1 MTSLLDSQQQFYRA
15 IFDKN
20 QTMAGIDDSRLN
32 IYRQTIFHSL
42 HTALSTSYPVIGKLV
57 GAEFFRFLAKQY
69 IQHYSSVSGDLNRYG
84 DVFFQ
89 FLQSLPVTAELPY
102 LADVAQ
108 LEWYVQLAE
117 NSRDTTPFPIEKLM
131 AVAPE
136 HYPNLHFF
144 LNPSAHLKSSIYPIA
159 DIWQANQSDGDGVVE
174 LHTGEF
180 YCLIYRV
187 DYQVTVTTLNANQW
201 AFLTAVQQGM
211 SFGAICDTLVEIDV
225 GSLLQPFI
233 AQSVL
238 VDFAQGL
245 ST

>member
-1 MTSLLDSQQQFYRA
+1 MTSLHDSQTQFYRA
-15 IFDKN
+15 IFDKS
-20 QTMAGIDDSRLN
+20 QTMTGIDDSRVN

-42 HTALSTSYPVIGKLV
+42 ENALRTSYPVIVKLV
-57 GAEFFRFLAKQY
+57 GDDFFRFLAQQY
-69 IQHYSSVSGDLNRYG
+69 IQQYSSVSGDLNRYG

-89 FLQSLPVTAELPY
+89 LLQSLPETAELPY

-108 LEWYVQLAE
+108 LEWCVQLAE
-117 NSRDTTPFPIEKLM
+117 NSRDHTPFPIEKLI

-136 HYPNLHFF
+136 HYPNLQFF
-144 LNPSAHLKSSIYPIA
+144 LNSCAYLQSSIYPIA

-187 DYQVTVTTLNANQW
+187 DYQVTVTTLNADQW
-201 AFLTAVQQGM
+201 AFLNAIQQGM
-211 SFGAICDTLVEIDV
+211 SFGAICDTLVKMDV
-225 GSLLQPFI
+225 GSLLQQFI

>member
-20 QTMAGIDDSRLN
+20 QTMTEIDDSRVN

-42 HTALSTSYPVIGKLV
+42 HHALSTSYPVIGRLV
-57 GAEFFRFLAKQY
+57 GTEFFHFLTQQY
-69 IQHYSSVSGDLNRYG
+69 IQQYPSVSGDLNRYG
-84 DVFFQ
+84 DAFFQ
-89 FLQSLPVTAELPY
+89 LLQSLPETAELPY

-108 LEWYVQLAE
+108 LEWCVQLAE
-117 NSRDTTPFPIEKLM
+117 NSRDHTPFPIEKLI

-136 HYPNLHFF
+136 HYPDLQFF
-144 LNPSAHLKSSIYPIA
+144 LHPSVYLLSSIYPVA
-159 DIWQANQSDGDGVVE
+159 EIWLANQANNDGSVE
-174 LHTGEF
+174 LQTSEF
-180 YCLIYRV
+180 YTLIQCI
-187 DYQVTVTTLNANQW
+187 DYHVTVTMLNADQW

-211 SFGAICDTLVEIDV
+211 SFSAICDALVDIDV

-245 ST
+245 PT